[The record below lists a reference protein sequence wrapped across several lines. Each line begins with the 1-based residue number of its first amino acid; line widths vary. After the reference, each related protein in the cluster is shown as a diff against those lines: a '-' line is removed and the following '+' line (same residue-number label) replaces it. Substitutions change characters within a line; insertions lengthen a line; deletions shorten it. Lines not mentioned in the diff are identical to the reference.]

1 MLSSVEVKACGKGPL
16 MARLRTRLSALR
28 RRLDKPL
35 RQASTFVGMSLER
48 AFACLEMSLFLF
60 PRQVNFYCIESSA
73 TSKSSILNEDSL
85 MGIFALS
92 ITWPSALQCLG
103 RA

>member
-1 MLSSVEVKACGKGPL
+1 

-48 AFACLEMSLFLF
+48 VFACLEMCLFLF
-60 PRQVNFYCIESSA
+60 PRLVIFYCSESSA
-73 TSKSSILNEDSL
+73 TFKSSIMNEDDM
-85 MGIFALS
+85 MGIFTLS
-92 ITWPSALQCLG
+92 ITWATALQCLG
-103 RA
+103 